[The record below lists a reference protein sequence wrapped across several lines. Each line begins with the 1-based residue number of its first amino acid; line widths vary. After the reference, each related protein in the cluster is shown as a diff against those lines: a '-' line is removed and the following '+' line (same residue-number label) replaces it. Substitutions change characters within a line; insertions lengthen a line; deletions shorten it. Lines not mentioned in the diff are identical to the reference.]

1 MLYCSIGPL
10 RKAAESVL
18 PTVPQMTDIAFA
30 VRGDFVP
37 LGYAFPL
44 LQSVAAVLPWF
55 MDEPLAG
62 LLPLRGTHHD
72 QGIWLPRRTK
82 LVLRL
87 PTERLSQARALT
99 GQRLLLESGS
109 LTVGESEVRPHVG
122 HPTLHAH
129 LVATP
134 LDEAGFTAIVQ
145 KELSVLGIEG
155 QWICGKHH
163 TLQDGLRTVSGFSLA
178 VHHLKPEQ
186 SLRLQ
191 QAGLGEARHLGCGI
205 FVPFKAIPNLE

>member
-1 MLYCSIGPL
+1 MLP
-10 RKAAESVL
+10 AD
-18 PTVPQMTDIAFA
+18 PQMTDIAFA

-44 LQSVAAVLPWF
+44 LQSIVAVLPWF

-62 LLPLRGTHHD
+62 LLPLRGTRHE

-87 PTERLSQARALT
+87 PTKRLTQARALT
-99 GQRLLLESGS
+99 GQELVLGDAS
-109 LTVGESEVRPHVG
+109 LTVGESEIRPHVG
-122 HPTLHAH
+122 HPTLHSP
-129 LVATP
+129 LVATS
-134 LDEAGFTAIVQ
+134 LDEAGFTAVVK
-145 KELSVLGIEG
+145 KELSVLGIDG

-163 TLQDGLRTVSGFSLA
+163 TLQDGARTVSGFSLA

-191 QAGLGEARHLGCGI
+191 QAGLGEERRLGCGI